1 VAAISDSSPNPDRS
15 SVRLVSPSQQHRNP
29 SEIDHQ
35 RGWFDE
41 LASRAQD
48 VVSRDVFFIILV
60 ILTALWAPSYF
71 LLGSVDHWYV
81 ALVIPVEII
90 TLFMVAL
97 MANHDRRS
105 EQALHRKVDALAKAL
120 AVVVEGPQGDE
131 VQRHARELR
140 AAVGLEDRESTDD
153 S

>member
-1 VAAISDSSPNPDRS
+1 MSESQEHRS
-15 SVRLVSPSQQHRNP
+15 P
-29 SEIDHQ
+29 SEIDHR

-41 LASRAQD
+41 LAARAQD

-60 ILTALWAPSYF
+60 ILAALWAPSFF
-71 LLGSVDHWYV
+71 LLGSVDHWYL
-81 ALVIPVEII
+81 ALVIPAELI

-97 MANHDRRS
+97 MANHDRRT
-105 EQALHRKVDALAKAL
+105 EQALHRKIDALAEAL
-120 AVVVEGPQGDE
+120 AVVVEGPDKDE

-153 S
+153 H